1 VYFCIISCI
10 KGEPS
15 IEEYY
20 EMALEAKEHR
30 ESITEAIMKLSSSQQ
45 FLIPGRLVVVK
56 SESVCLHHIWFCL
69 YTLPHFLS
77 VPFGSFFIYIVAV
90 LYFATLN
97 CYKKSIKSWL
107 GTWDS
112 RSSICISKDTINLK
126 ETNAFF

>member
-1 VYFCIISCI
+1 MYFCIISCI

-56 SESVCLHHIWFCL
+56 SESVCLHHLSFSLHNPL
-69 YTLPHFLS
+69 YLS
-77 VPFGSFFIYIVAV
+77 VPFGNCFFY
-90 LYFATLN
+90 LH
-97 CYKKSIKSWL
+97 
-107 GTWDS
+107 
-112 RSSICISKDTINLK
+112 SSIVKFPNT
-126 ETNAFF
+126 

>member
-77 VPFGSFFIYIVAV
+77 VPFGSDFY
-90 LYFATLN
+90 LHSCSTLLCN
-97 CYKKSIKSWL
+97 TKLLQKINKKLAWHL
-107 GTWDS
+107 G
-112 RSSICISKDTINLK
+112 L
-126 ETNAFF
+126 